1 VLLPSG
7 LHALV
12 SQTKGG
18 RSSEQEIT
26 LFKSVSVVIED
37 IALATFACKQALAA
51 GMGRER
57 DMDPQRPLQP
67 ASSDR

>member
-1 VLLPSG
+1 
-7 LHALV
+7 
-12 SQTKGG
+12 
-18 RSSEQEIT
+18 
-26 LFKSVSVVIED
+26 VIED